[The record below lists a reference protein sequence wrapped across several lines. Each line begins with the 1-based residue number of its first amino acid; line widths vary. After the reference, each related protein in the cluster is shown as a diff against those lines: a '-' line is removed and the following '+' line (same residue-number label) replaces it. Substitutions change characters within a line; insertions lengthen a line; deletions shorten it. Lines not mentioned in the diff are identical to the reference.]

1 MPRSKSFHRFNSF
14 LISRNFQQN
23 FAMLITDTIDICVMC
38 IHLCNTLYILRKNKS
53 IILFMVQNKTM
64 KKTIKMCAS
73 DKKWAQDAIIVFFIF
88 SCKLTDGNLSSNFHS
103 FSIATKNYDI
113 SKLHRFR
120 LLCRRIKNWEEK
132 IVVCRIRASVFQ
144 LVK

>member
-1 MPRSKSFHRFNSF
+1 MPRSKSFHRFNFF
-14 LISRNFQQN
+14 LISKNFQQN

-53 IILFMVQNKTM
+53 IILSMVQNKTM
-64 KKTIKMCAS
+64 KKTIKICDS

-103 FSIATKNYDI
+103 CSNEFAIFFFSIATKNYDI

-132 IVVCRIRASVFQ
+132 IVGS
-144 LVK
+144 